1 MKQEQIL
8 VLGATGKT
16 GRRVAE
22 KLTEMGKK
30 VRLGSRSAS
39 PAFDWHNPQ
48 GWADVLDGIDKA
60 YITFQ
65 PDLAVPA
72 AFEAITAFTKEA
84 VAAGVQHLVILSGR
98 GEEEA
103 QRCEEIVMS
112 SGIDWTVVRCDWFN
126 QNFSESFFME
136 PILAGHVA
144 VPRTETKVP
153 YVDVDDIADVVVT
166 SLTEEG
172 NAGKVHE
179 LTGPDLLTFSDVLR
193 EISEATGRE
202 IQLQPIDL
210 EEYAAMLEEHGIPE
224 DYRWLINYLFT
235 NVLDGRNSSTTDGIE
250 QVLRRKPKSFAQ
262 YARETA
268 ATGVWNPPAHAGK
281 N

>member
-1 MKQEQIL
+1 MTQEQIL

-16 GRRVAE
+16 GRRVADR
-22 KLTEMGKK
+22 LTALGKN

-39 PAFDWHNPQ
+39 PSFDWHNPE
-48 GWADVLDGIDKA
+48 GWAKVLEGVSKA

-112 SGIDWTVVRCDWFN
+112 SGVDWTVVRCDWFS
-126 QNFSESFFME
+126 QNFSESFFMDS
-136 PILAGHVA
+136 ILAGHVA

-153 YVDVDDIADVVVT
+153 YVDVDDIADVVVA

-172 NAGKVHE
+172 HAGKVHE
-179 LTGPDLLTFSDVLR
+179 LTGPDLLTFNEVVA
-193 EISEATGRE
+193 EISKATGRD
-202 IQLQPIDL
+202 IQLHPIGL
-210 EEYAAMLEEHGIPE
+210 EEYAAMLEEHGVPE

-235 NVLDGRNSSTTDGIE
+235 YVLDGRNSSITNGVE
-250 QVLRRKPKSFAQ
+250 QALGRKAKSFTQ
-262 YARETA
+262 YAQETA
-268 ATGVWNPPAHAGK
+268 ATGIWNAPADVEA
-281 N
+281 

>member
-16 GRRVAE
+16 GRRVAD
-22 KLTEMGKK
+22 KLTQLGKN

-39 PAFDWHNPQ
+39 PAFDWHNPE
-48 GWADVLDGIDKA
+48 GWAEVLEGVSKV

-65 PDLAVPA
+65 PDLAAPA

-112 SGIDWTVVRCDWFN
+112 SGIDWTVVRCDWFS
-126 QNFSESFFME
+126 QNFSESFFMDS
-136 PILAGHVA
+136 ILAGHVA

-153 YVDVDDIADVVVT
+153 YVDVDDIADVVVA

-172 NAGKVHE
+172 HTGKVHE
-179 LTGPDLLTFSDVLR
+179 LTGPDLLTFGEVVA
-193 EISEATGRE
+193 EISKATGRE
-202 IQLQPIDL
+202 IQLHPISL
-210 EEYAAMLEEHGIPE
+210 EEYAAMLEEHGVPE

-235 NVLDGRNSSTTDGIE
+235 YVLDGRNSSITDGVE
-250 QVLRRKPKSFAQ
+250 KALGRKPKSFAQ
-262 YARETA
+262 YAKETA
-268 ATGVWNPPAHAGK
+268 ATGIWNASMDIEA
-281 N
+281 

>member
-48 GWADVLDGIDKA
+48 GWADVLEGIDKA

-72 AFEAITAFTKEA
+72 AFKAITAFTKEA

-144 VPRTETKVP
+144 VPRAETRVP
-153 YVDVDDIADVVVT
+153 YVDVDDIADVVAT

-179 LTGPDLLTFSDVLR
+179 LTGPDLLTFSDVLK

-202 IQLQPIDL
+202 IQLLPIGL
-210 EEYAAMLEEHGIPE
+210 EEYAAMLEEHGIRE

-250 QVLRRKPKSFAQ
+250 QVLGRKPKSFAQ

>member
-1 MKQEQIL
+1 MTQEQIL

-16 GRRVAE
+16 GSRVADR
-22 KLTEMGKK
+22 LTNMGKN
-30 VRLGSRSAS
+30 VRLGSRSAT

-48 GWADVLDGIDKA
+48 GWAAVLKGISKV

-84 VAAGVQHLVILSGR
+84 VAVGVQHIVILSGR

-112 SGIDWTVVRCDWFN
+112 SGVDWTVVRCDWFS

-153 YVDVDDIADVVVT
+153 YVDVDDIADVVVAA
-166 SLTEEG
+166 LTEEG
-172 NAGKVHE
+172 HAGKVHE
-179 LTGPDLLTFSDVLR
+179 LTGPDLLTFGEVVA
-193 EISEATGRE
+193 EISKATGRE
-202 IQLQPIDL
+202 IQLHPISL
-210 EEYAAMLEEHGIPE
+210 EEYAAMLAEHGVPE

-235 NVLDGRNSSTTDGIE
+235 NVLDGRNSSTTNGVE
-250 QVLRRKPKSFAQ
+250 AALGRKPKSFAQ
-262 YARETA
+262 YASEMA
-268 ATGVWNPPAHAGK
+268 AAGVWNAPA
-281 N
+281 NMETT

>member
-16 GRRVAE
+16 GRRVAN
-22 KLTEMGKK
+22 KLTEMGKN

-48 GWADVLDGIDKA
+48 GWAAVLEGISKV

-84 VAAGVQHLVILSGR
+84 IAAGVQHLVILSGR

-112 SGIDWTVVRCDWFN
+112 SGVNWTVVRCDWFS
-126 QNFSESFFME
+126 QNFSESFFMD

-153 YVDVDDIADVVVT
+153 YVDVDDIADVVVAA
-166 SLTEEG
+166 LTEEG
-172 NAGKVHE
+172 HTGKVHE
-179 LTGPDLLTFSDVLR
+179 LTGPDLLTFEDVVT
-193 EISEATGRE
+193 EISKATGRE
-202 IQLQPIDL
+202 IQLHPISL
-210 EEYAAMLEEHGIPE
+210 EEYAAMLAEHGVPE

-235 NVLDGRNSSTTDGIE
+235 YVLDGRNSSTTNGVE
-250 QVLRRKPKSFAQ
+250 TVLGRKPKSFAQ
-262 YARETA
+262 YAKETA
-268 ATGVWNPPAHAGK
+268 ALGIWNVPVGAETT
-281 N
+281 

>member
-1 MKQEQIL
+1 MTQEQIL

-22 KLTEMGKK
+22 KLTEMGKN

-48 GWADVLDGIDKA
+48 GWSEVLEGIDKV

-112 SGIDWTVVRCDWFN
+112 SGVDWTVVRCDWFN
-126 QNFSESFFME
+126 QNFSESFFMD

-153 YVDVDDIADVVVT
+153 HVDVDDIADVVVAA
-166 SLTEEG
+166 LTEEG
-172 NAGKVHE
+172 HAGKVHE
-179 LTGPDLLTFSDVLR
+179 LTGPDLLTFKDVVM
-193 EISEATGRE
+193 EISKATGRE
-202 IQLQPIDL
+202 IQLHPISL
-210 EEYAAMLEEHGIPE
+210 EEYAAMLAEHGVSE

-235 NVLDGRNSSTTDGIE
+235 YVLDGRNSSTTSGVE
-250 QVLRRKPKSFAQ
+250 AALGRKPKSFAR
-262 YARETA
+262 YAKETA
-268 ATGVWNPPAHAGK
+268 ARGIWNVPADMETT
-281 N
+281 